1 MSTLRQLRKLILG
14 ETWSLPVGV
23 GVALAVAGILR
34 AVDGHDQWWHR
45 GGCFLLLGFVGLA
58 LTASLGGALRA
69 RRAGRSR

>member
-23 GVALAVAGILR
+23 AMALAAAGILR
-34 AVDGHDQWWHR
+34 AVDGHDHWWQR
-45 GGCFLLLGFVGLA
+45 GGGFLLLAFAGLA

-69 RRAGRSR
+69 RRARRSR